1 MEEVIVYGYQ
11 FWSLTDER
19 TGELRQ
25 GYSYHM
31 ACMTPPN
38 TSNFVGTQV
47 QKLSVPKSVYDSW
60 VSNGNYIPAPGDRCY
75 IILGF
80 RGALRL
86 ILLFV
91 LVAFVGLGVG
101 LIRRMIRL

>member
-80 RGALRL
+80 RGALRSFQE
-86 ILLFV
+86 IPDKK
-91 LVAFVGLGVG
+91 
-101 LIRRMIRL
+101 